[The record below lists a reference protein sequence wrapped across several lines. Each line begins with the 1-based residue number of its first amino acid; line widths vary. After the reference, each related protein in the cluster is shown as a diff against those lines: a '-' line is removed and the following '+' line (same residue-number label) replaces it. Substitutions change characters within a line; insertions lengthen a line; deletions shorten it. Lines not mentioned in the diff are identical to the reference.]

1 MIIAHHVAV
10 HSDFAIVAGT
20 VSVDILWIKLLKIG
34 GKIGVNIFVLIS
46 GYFLI
51 TANSAKTSKVLKIW
65 LQLFSYS
72 VVIFLAVS
80 ICGAQPFGVKALIK
94 RMLPISYTQW
104 WFASTYF
111 VLYLISPFIN
121 KMLNAFTKKEYQRFL
136 LLLLFCWSIVPT
148 ITNMPLESNSL
159 LWFLFLYAVSG
170 YIRLYVDVAAI
181 NSRKC
186 IIIALVVLLLTYL
199 CALLLDMLGTKI
211 SFFAK
216 HAVSF
221 FYMEKLHILIVS
233 LMLFMGF
240 AGANIGY
247 KPFINIVSSSCF
259 GIYLIHDDSYIRVLL
274 WKTLFKNSAHQYSNY
289 LIPYTILQIVS
300 VFAICAGI
308 ELLRIN
314 FVEKMYL
321 KPLNTLSNWID
332 KKKDEFFSLRFFKK
346 M

>member
-1 MIIAHHVAV
+1 MKFKQNWQAARY
-10 HSDFAIVAGT
+10 DFE
-20 VSVDILWIKLLKIG
+20 
-34 GKIGVNIFVLIS
+34 N
-46 GYFLI
+46 
-51 TANSAKTSKVLKIW
+51 
-65 LQLFSYS
+65 
-72 VVIFLAVS
+72 
-80 ICGAQPFGVKALIK
+80 
-94 RMLPISYTQW
+94 
-104 WFASTYF
+104 
-111 VLYLISPFIN
+111 
-121 KMLNAFTKKEYQRFL
+121 KKEYQRFL

-199 CALLLDMLGTKI
+199 CAILLDMLGTKI

-247 KPFINIVSSSCF
+247 KPF
-259 GIYLIHDDSYIRVLL
+259 GKR
-274 WKTLFKNSAHQYSNY
+274 K
-289 LIPYTILQIVS
+289 
-300 VFAICAGI
+300 
-308 ELLRIN
+308 
-314 FVEKMYL
+314 
-321 KPLNTLSNWID
+321 
-332 KKKDEFFSLRFFKK
+332 
-346 M
+346 